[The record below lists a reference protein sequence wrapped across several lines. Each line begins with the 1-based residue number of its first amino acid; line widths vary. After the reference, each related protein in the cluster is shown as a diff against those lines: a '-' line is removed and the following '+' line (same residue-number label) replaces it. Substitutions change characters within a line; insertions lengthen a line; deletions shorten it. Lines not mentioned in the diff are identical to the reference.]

1 MYKNE
6 TTKDHNL
13 LQQTDSED
21 LKFLTK
27 KWYIINDQ
35 NNGAYG
41 KRNQNDSTIKFSTEI
56 VKLSLVDYSDVYILV
71 TDDIKVVGGNNK
83 TDVAFKNCHP
93 FIRSVIHLNDEYVD
107 TAGNLDLTMDLY
119 NLIEYSDNYS
129 DTTGYLYHYKKS
141 IQSKTGNVI
150 YPLAVN
156 TSTSFKYQSNLIK
169 KQVNSVDVAQ
179 NRDPDVPNAHRLW
192 KNVKIAVPLKYISNF
207 FRSLELPLI
216 NPKLY
221 IELNWPKH
229 SVIRSVAT
237 ATTFRITKTEL
248 YVPVVTLNT
257 EKKKINYMIC
267 WEVLKDQ

>member
-1 MYKNE
+1 M
-6 TTKDHNL
+6 
-13 LQQTDSED
+13 
-21 LKFLTK
+21 
-27 KWYIINDQ
+27 
-35 NNGAYG
+35 
-41 KRNQNDSTIKFSTEI
+41 
-56 VKLSLVDYSDVYILV
+56 
-71 TDDIKVVGGNNK
+71 TDDIKVVCGNNNS
-83 TDVAFKNCHP
+83 DVAFKNCHP

-216 NPKLY
+216 NTKLY

-229 SVIRSVAT
+229 FVIRSVAT
-237 ATTFRITKTEL
+237 AITFRITKTEL

-257 EKKKINYMIC
+257 EKK
-267 WEVLKDQ
+267 